1 VQVLLLTLLLVLVLM
16 LMLMLVLALVLVL
29 LQRLQMLL
37 CGGATGP
44 VSMVVHAVDSP
55 LGAAVH
61 HYRYLR

>member
-1 VQVLLLTLLLVLVLM
+1 MLTLLLVLVLM